1 MTKSRD
7 ELKSIEANSLKFN
20 DTIIKRLNSNISNNI
35 YLNQISQ
42 FNLLHIIKNVDL
54 FIINSRNKI
63 RINSLSKKKYV
74 TQRVRDVYVAL
85 ICLSKTF
92 LICVSLF
99 TQLKFSQT
107 TSRLWTN
114 VFSDEWTIIFEI

>member
-107 TSRLWTN
+107 TSRL
-114 VFSDEWTIIFEI
+114 